1 MRKFLA
7 AVVALCAVA
16 AIAFYIASP
25 WLAFY
30 QLQQA
35 ARAGDRDALEAAV
48 DFPAVREDFKAQL
61 NAAFLTN
68 IESNGHLKDN
78 PLAALGALI
87 VPAVLDRLIDAYVTP
102 QGIATM
108 VAEAR
113 TPKPGSPAPVH
124 HGGGHVTAHSEYV
137 SLDRFKTTMTSKD
150 EPGRPL
156 VFVMERRGLFG
167 WKLVRIE
174 LPLDGLKR

>member
-1 MRKFLA
+1 MRRFLTA
-7 AVVALCAVA
+7 AVALCAVA

-25 WLAFY
+25 WLAFH

-35 ARAGDRDALEAAV
+35 ARVGDRDGLAAAV

-61 NAAFLTN
+61 NAALLTHLQ
-68 IESNGHLKDN
+68 SDARLKDN
-78 PLAALGALI
+78 PLAAIGALL

-102 QGIATM
+102 EGIATM

-113 TPKPGSPAPVH
+113 TPKPGAPAH
-124 HGGGHVTAHSEYV
+124 RGGHVTAQSGYV
-137 SLDRFKTTMTSKD
+137 SLDRFQTTVRSD
-150 EPGRPL
+150 DQPARPL

-167 WKLVRIE
+167 WKLVRIA
-174 LPLDGLKR
+174 LPLDSLKP

>member
-1 MRKFLA
+1 MRRFLT
-7 AVVALCAVA
+7 AVAALCAVA

-35 ARAGDRDALEAAV
+35 ARAGDRDGLEAAV

-61 NAAFLTN
+61 NAAFL
-68 IESNGHLKDN
+68 SKMQSDAHLKDN

-113 TPKPGSPAPVH
+113 APKSGEPA
-124 HGGGHVTAHSEYV
+124 HGHRGGHVTSQSGYV
-137 SLDRFKTTMTSKD
+137 SLDRFKTTMRSD
-150 EPGRPL
+150 EDPGRPL
-156 VFVMERRGLFG
+156 VFTMERRGLFG
-167 WKLVRIE
+167 WKLVRIA
-174 LPLDGLKR
+174 LPLDSLPR